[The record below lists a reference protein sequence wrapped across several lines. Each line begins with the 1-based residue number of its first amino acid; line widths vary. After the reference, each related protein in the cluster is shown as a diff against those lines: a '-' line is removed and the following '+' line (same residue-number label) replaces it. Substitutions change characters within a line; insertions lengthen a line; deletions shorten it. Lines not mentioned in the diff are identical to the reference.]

1 MKSLSFFLRYVRA
14 PTKRDLDECPDL
26 DARRLGSIFL
36 NGTWS
41 NFLSAEVRHFCEDGR
56 TFVLAYRN
64 LCAGSLQS

>member
-1 MKSLSFFLRYVRA
+1 MKCLSFFLRYDRV
-14 PTKRDLDECPDL
+14 PTKRDLDECLGL

>member
-1 MKSLSFFLRYVRA
+1 MKSLSFFLRYDRV
-14 PTKRDLDECPDL
+14 PTKRDLDECLGL

-41 NFLSAEVRHFCEDGR
+41 NFLSAEVLHFCEDDR
-56 TFVLAYRN
+56 TFVLAYRD